1 MHKCSGLRCQ
11 GTAAVTYPDGLRETG
26 NGKSIITRQYAQD
39 NIFASHKLVTIKLD
53 LSLLRLKGAIILLA
67 FVISSHTATVCGND
81 LKILSR
87 RLLQNRWPNAAYIC
101 CASLINK
108 HLTLKV
114 VVTSHKR

>member
-1 MHKCSGLRCQ
+1 MLGPEMSGYSRSYVPRWLKRKWKWEEY
-11 GTAAVTYPDGLRETG
+11 A
-26 NGKSIITRQYAQD
+26 RQYAQD
-39 NIFASHKLVTIKLD
+39 NVFASHKLVTTKLD
-53 LSLLRLKGAIILLA
+53 LSLIRLKGAIILLA